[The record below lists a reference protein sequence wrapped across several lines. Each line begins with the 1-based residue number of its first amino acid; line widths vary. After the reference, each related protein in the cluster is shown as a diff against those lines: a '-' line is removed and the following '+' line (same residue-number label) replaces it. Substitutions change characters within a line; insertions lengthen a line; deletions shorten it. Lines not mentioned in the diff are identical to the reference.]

1 MGSARHGERKIRA
14 DYREPRSL
22 PLSMELLRRAS
33 EDLLSEYR
41 YEDALVLLDFV
52 HPEIWPY
59 DHLLRSLAERA
70 KDPAVQ
76 MAKHQKLVNLTL
88 SFLKSREELIEKS
101 QSQCIL
107 PLSEYTLDALQ
118 VLLKRGDLDDPG
130 TKSELNAA
138 LERAKL
144 HKECPQT
151 PLHYTEL
158 LDQLLSAF

>member
-1 MGSARHGERKIRA
+1 MLFERPVAAFSELSARYFSTAEDRNNEVVKTTSMGMPALWGSARHGERKIRA

-88 SFLKSREELIEKS
+88 SFLKSREELIEKAKAS
-101 QSQCIL
+101 VFFHFPSIPWMLC
-107 PLSEYTLDALQ
+107 
-118 VLLKRGDLDDPG
+118 
-130 TKSELNAA
+130 KS
-138 LERAKL
+138 
-144 HKECPQT
+144 
-151 PLHYTEL
+151 
-158 LDQLLSAF
+158 S